1 MVLTAYGAL
10 SPAIGF
16 FVTVIGEKHFADLIS
31 ASRNQDHAILPSTF
45 GALVLRAARVHR
57 IPHPTFMTIRETPL
71 VSAKSARMSE
81 RAAG

>member
-57 IPHPTFMTIRETPL
+57 IPHPTFVTIRETPL
-71 VSAKSARMSE
+71 C
-81 RAAG
+81 GPGQ